1 MAISSAAFA
10 EGPYLSLGGGLHLP
24 NDSSVLYTRPVGI
37 APAVTT
43 STPADIT
50 FDMGYIVSG
59 ALGYKWDSGL
69 RSELELNYR
78 EATVNDI
85 AGAGSPGAQ
94 NVLGVM
100 ANLLYDFGDET
111 ASFRPYIGAGVGA
124 GWNKW
129 KNVQGA
135 PSATLPIGTSTFTD
149 RDTAWQWQL
158 IAGVTK
164 PFSEKLDGFVEY
176 RYIGLQA
183 NKFSGVSIPLPS
195 AMSRHNDRSHNLLVG
210 LRWNFGTKAAPMQTA
225 TAVAPPAPPP
235 VPQKFL
241 VFFDFDRANLRADA
255 QKIVSE
261 AADYAKKN
269 GKVVI
274 RATGHADTS
283 STPAYNLG
291 LSERR
296 ANAVKAALAKLGF
309 KPNEVIVSFKGESEP
324 LVATGDGV
332 KEPQNRRVEI
342 VME

>member
-210 LRWNFGTKAAPMQTA
+210 VRFNFTELFTPKLVTVLREGYS
-225 TAVAPPAPPP
+225 
-235 VPQKFL
+235 L
-241 VFFDFDRANLRADA
+241 ANLRADA